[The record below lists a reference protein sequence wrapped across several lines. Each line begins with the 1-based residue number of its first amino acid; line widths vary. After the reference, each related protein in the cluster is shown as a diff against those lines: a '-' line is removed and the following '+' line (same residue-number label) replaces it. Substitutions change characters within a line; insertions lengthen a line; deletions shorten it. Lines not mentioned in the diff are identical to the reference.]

1 MLEWR
6 THTNGCPVLLL
17 IAGII
22 LNTRERVGIEHRAH
36 PGILFGGGRRIG
48 LGNITLFFG
57 TRFGLAR
64 ARTFRTGAVLFTG
77 RKSVLLFH
85 FVPFFRQMYHC
96 LQTKCKSRAEG
107 IGGEWLS

>member
-1 MLEWR
+1 MAHAHKGLSR
-6 THTNGCPVLLL
+6 SFLL

-22 LNTRERVGIEHRAH
+22 LNARERLGIEHRAH

-85 FVPFFRQMYHC
+85 LVPFFGQMYHC
-96 LQTKCKSRAEG
+96 RQTKRKSRAEG
-107 IGGEWLS
+107 IGVND

>member
-6 THTNGCPVLLL
+6 TRTNGCPVLLL

-22 LNTRERVGIEHRAH
+22 LDARERLGIKHRAH

-48 LGNITLFFG
+48 LGSITLFFS

-64 ARTFRTGAVLFTG
+64 ARTFRAGAVLFTG

-85 FVPFFRQMYHC
+85 LVPFFGQMYHC
-96 LQTKCKSRAEG
+96 RQTKRKSRAEG
-107 IGGEWLS
+107 IVGE